1 MNNCFVLLSIMGG
14 IRVDTRDLCQRKF
27 SPASDHNDA
36 AAAIVEPSPGIRHH
50 LSFAFHRKPGFHITR
65 ENERVCE
72 FGSSLDNQR
81 ASIFQRCLHACY
93 VGNFTKRKLSAHLME
108 KATLVMK
115 C

>member
-27 SPASDHNDA
+27 SRASDDNDA
-36 AAAIVEPSPGIRHH
+36 AAVIVEPSPGIRQH

-72 FGSSLDNQR
+72 FGSRIQCGETLAGAREIEPALLEDGEC
-81 ASIFQRCLHACY
+81 IVCVC
-93 VGNFTKRKLSAHLME
+93 TTSAF
-108 KATLVMK
+108 AN
-115 C
+115 